1 MDTSPHVASRS
12 AALRLLVVICLSA
25 LVVVAVA
32 VTSYRL
38 GARSAPAGA
47 QAGEAA
53 AEVWTCSMHPQ
64 VKLPKPGKCPI
75 CFMDLIPLDDDQAA
89 DSGPRELQMTAAAAA
104 LADIQ
109 TTPVQR
115 RFVTHQIRMVG
126 KVDFDETRL
135 ANITAWIPGRIDRLY
150 VDYTGVAVR
159 KDDHLFDIYS
169 PELVIAQEELLQ
181 AARDLRRSPRN
192 ESHQR
197 RVRLSEEKL
206 VLWGLLPRQI
216 DEIKQRDRAMDHVTI
231 YAPTAGIVID
241 KPVKEGMYVK
251 TGTEVYTIADLQQVW
266 VFLDAYETDVP
277 WLRYGQQLEF
287 TTESHPGELFGGRIA
302 FIDPMLNEKTR
313 TVKIRVNVPNAD
325 QRLKPGM
332 FVRAMVKSR
341 LAEGGQV
348 IDEGM
353 AGKWVSPHHP
363 EIVRDG
369 PGKCPICGVELVP
382 AEQLGFVRADSGAEP
397 PLVIPASAPLI
408 TGKRAVVYVRL
419 PDRDKFTFEGREVLL
434 GKRAGDFYIVR
445 HGLSEGEQ
453 VVTRG
458 NFKIDSALQIA
469 AKPSMMS
476 GQGEAPAA
484 GGGPHD
490 HGPGA
495 PDAPH
500 ADHPPADIEVP
511 AVFRKALGPTY
522 EAYLAAAEALADDD
536 LAQARAA
543 LQKLAAAVR
552 ATKIVAL
559 DEADR
564 GRWKTISDAVY
575 FAAAEAADA
584 EDRTDTRAHFR
595 QLSNAM
601 TSLAQSFGHALTRPI
616 YQFRCPM
623 AFDNAGGTWLQGHA
637 QTRNPYFGPAMLTC
651 GTTLA
656 TFHPQ
661 GPLSSPP
668 AFQSDLQNVIRAYL
682 PLQAA
687 LANDDKPASGRAAA
701 ELLDAVKRVN
711 VSGLDERARQTWTL
725 ARNQFFLALRGDLA
739 AVPIKDMRHRFH
751 TISMTLSAV
760 IDNFDSAVPQPLF
773 KTYCPMA
780 FDNKGAYWLQADQ
793 TVANP
798 YFGAEML
805 RCGTVK
811 RQYVP
816 REAESQEG
824 QR

>member
-12 AALRLLVVICLSA
+12 AALRLLLTICLTA

-38 GARSAPAGA
+38 GARSAPAVA
-47 QAGEAA
+47 PAGEAA

-75 CFMDLIPLDDDQAA
+75 CFMDLIPLDDERPA
-89 DSGPRELQMTAAAAA
+89 DAGPRELSMTAAAAA

-181 AARDLRRSPRN
+181 AARDLQRSPGN
-192 ESHQR
+192 ESYQR

-206 VLWGLLPRQI
+206 ALWGLLPRQI
-216 DEIKQRDRAMDHVTI
+216 DEIKQRDRALDHVTI

-266 VFLDAYETDVP
+266 IFLDAYETDVP
-277 WLRYGQQLEF
+277 WLRYGQQVEF
-287 TTESHPGELFGGRIA
+287 TTESHPGEIFNGRIA

-332 FVRAMVKSR
+332 FVRAIVKSR
-341 LAEGGQV
+341 LAEGGQA

-382 AEQLGFVRADSGAEP
+382 AEQLGFVKADSGAEP

-419 PDRDKFTFEGREVLL
+419 PDRDQFKFEGREVLL

-453 VVTRG
+453 VVTSG

-476 GQGEAPAA
+476 GEGEAPAA
-484 GGGPHD
+484 SGGPHD
-490 HGPGA
+490 HGTGTPH
-495 PDAPH
+495 APH
-500 ADHPPADIEVP
+500 ADHPNTGMEVP
-511 AVFRKALGPTY
+511 AEFRKALGPTY

-536 LAQARAA
+536 LARARAA

-552 ATKIVAL
+552 ATKIDAL
-559 DEADR
+559 DEAGR

-584 EDRTDTRAHFR
+584 EDRADTRAHF
-595 QLSNAM
+595 QVLSTAI
-601 TSLAQSFGHALTRPI
+601 TRLAQSFGHALTGPI

-637 QTRNPYFGPAMLTC
+637 QTRNPYFGPAMLNC

-661 GPLSSPP
+661 GPLSIPP
-668 AFQSDLQNVIRAYL
+668 TFQNALQNVIRTYL
-682 PLQAA
+682 RLQIA
-687 LANDDKPASGRAAA
+687 LANDDKPAAGRVAA
-701 ELLDAVKRVN
+701 ELLEAVKRVDD
-711 VSGLDERARQTWTL
+711 SGLDERARQTWTL
-725 ARNQFFLALRGDLA
+725 AKNQFFLALRGDLA
-739 AVPIKDMRHRFH
+739 AVPIKDMRHRFRA
-751 TISMTLSAV
+751 ISMTLFAV

-780 FDNKGAYWLQADQ
+780 FDNQGAHWLQADQ

-811 RQYVP
+811 RRYLPQL
-816 REAESQEG
+816 AEGKEG
-824 QR
+824 QQ